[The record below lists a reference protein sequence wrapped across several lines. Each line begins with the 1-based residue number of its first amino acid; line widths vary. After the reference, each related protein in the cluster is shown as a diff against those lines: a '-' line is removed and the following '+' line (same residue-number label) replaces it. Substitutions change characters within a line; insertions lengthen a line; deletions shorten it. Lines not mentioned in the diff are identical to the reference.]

1 MHSMQVGMS
10 LQSWIAFVQLP
21 LSKLGHCTMSQP
33 MVASDG
39 SLPSG
44 SGVPQVLSLP
54 AQLFTIVRLSLV
66 LAFMI
71 AGTVLRGSSLQTVA
85 RGSLALSFAS
95 SHLWSALAFACTKP
109 AAALMMAAL
118 HLMAS
123 FTASARALVPSA
135 RTEAAVASSAM
146 RFRATRRESI

>member
-10 LQSWIAFVQLP
+10 LQSWMAFVQLP
-21 LSKLGHCTMSQP
+21 RSKLGHCPMSQP

-54 AQLFTIVRLSLV
+54 AHFFTMPRLSLV

-71 AGTVLRGSSLQTVA
+71 AGTVACGSSLQTVA
-85 RGSLALSFAS
+85 RGSLVLTFAS
-95 SHLWSALAFACTKP
+95 SHLWRALAVACTKP

-118 HLMAS
+118 HLVA
-123 FTASARALVPSA
+123 FFAASARAVVTGP
-135 RTEAAVASSAM
+135 TEVAVDG
-146 RFRATRRESI
+146 